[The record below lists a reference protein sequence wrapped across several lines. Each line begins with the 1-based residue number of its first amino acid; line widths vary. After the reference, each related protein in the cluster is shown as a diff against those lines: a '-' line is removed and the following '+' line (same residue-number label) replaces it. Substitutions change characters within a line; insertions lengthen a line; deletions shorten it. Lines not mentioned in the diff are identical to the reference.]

1 MSVLISLFV
10 LAFASGIFV
19 LLSQLPDVLQNIAP
33 YFPLY
38 RLAQLAWN
46 PVGAQTG
53 SIEEALWLLLFSRLA
68 VFGLVIFASRRYEQL
83 PFG

>member
-33 YFPLY
+33 YLPLY

-46 PVGAQTG
+46 AVGAQTG
-53 SIEEALWLLLFSRLA
+53 SIDEALWLLLLYGV
-68 VFGLVIFASRRYEQL
+68 VFFCLVIFASRREEQRT
-83 PFG
+83 FG